1 MFNSVNNFKPTRK
14 VVYAIEAIRPALGT
28 VVINKLE
35 QPRSV
40 LKMQGIN
47 FQDGDVV
54 TDELRTAV
62 MNGRTWWDPED
73 VTDELKSLVAE
84 GKAYI
89 VTEKNPIILR
99 GTVGELWTI
108 AEAKL
113 VQKYNEVNGDN
124 LNSAN
129 IGDEWYKVSTKPDN
143 GLAYACFVPA
153 QHQGSIQTSWAVL
166 SINDPL
172 VEHGTGDIVI
182 AQANADGSINMG
194 DKYVV
199 NGLIY
204 FKTYDQQFCG
214 FM

>member
-1 MFNSVNNFKPTRK
+1 MYTNVNNYKSARK
-14 VVYAIEAIRPALGT
+14 VVYTIKAIRPALGT

-40 LKMQGIN
+40 LKMMGIIFN
-47 FQDGDVV
+47 DGDIV
-54 TDELRTAV
+54 TDELRAAV
-62 MNGRTWWDPED
+62 MNGKTWWNPDE
-73 VTDELKSLVAE
+73 VTEELKTLVEE

-89 VTEKNPIILR
+89 VTEKNAIVLC
-99 GTVGELWTI
+99 GTVGEYWTI

-113 VQKYNEVNGDN
+113 VQKYNEVNGSD

-129 IGDEWYKVSTKPDN
+129 IGNAWYEVSAKPDA
-143 GLAYACFVPA
+143 GLAFACFVPVKV
-153 QHQGSIQTSWAVL
+153 QGEIKTPWAIL

-172 VEHGTGDIVI
+172 CDHGKGDIVI
-182 AQANADGSINMG
+182 AQANPDGSINID

-204 FKTYDQQFCG
+204 TRTYDQEFCG
-214 FM
+214 F